1 MANKASKA
9 TSNLLKPTEA
19 PTPSAPTRQPQASSA
34 PSGELANLEGIDL
47 DEGVIIATGVGL
59 KGSHNKERPSGEL
72 AAVQAIA
79 AHHNIARNALLRI
92 AVREFLERYKAGEV
106 DMGQYIT
113 TEQKQV
119 LKIGR

>member
-9 TSNLLKPTEA
+9 VSSLLKPTET
-19 PTPSAPTRQPQASSA
+19 PTPPAKRPSAAGTDPAT
-34 PSGELANLEGIDL
+34 GGLANLDGIDL

-59 KGSHNKERPSGEL
+59 KGSHDKGKQKGEL
-72 AAVQAIA
+72 LAVMTIA
-79 AHHNIARNALLRI
+79 EHHGITRNALLRI
-92 AVREFLERYKAGEV
+92 AVRDFLERYKAGEV

-113 TEQKQV
+113 IERRQV